1 MRISKVGI
9 LPYIFLYSLCSL
21 TFFSVTSD
29 ACISSI
35 SDTVFWSPLNFME
48 LEEPDVIKLSTPL
61 TTKNSLVDLLRD
73 LSKTS
78 SRGGGLSLLCN
89 FEKQV
94 YPTHNKQVVAQLIA
108 ASISS
113 HYPVAALLTDLRQF
127 W

>member
-1 MRISKVGI
+1 M
-9 LPYIFLYSLCSL
+9 
-21 TFFSVTSD
+21 
-29 ACISSI
+29 
-35 SDTVFWSPLNFME
+35 
-48 LEEPDVIKLSTPL
+48 EPDVIKLSTPL

-78 SRGGGLSLLCN
+78 SRGGGLSLLWN